1 MTDVLVLCYHA
12 VSERWPAALAIAPQ
26 HLEEHVSM
34 LADRGYRGVTFHEA
48 VMGRQTPKAL
58 AITFDDAYRSVIELA
73 LPILSQAG
81 FPATVFAPTDF
92 VGTEEPMAW
101 PGIDQWRDSEH
112 REELV
117 PMSWE
122 ELDSLARAGWE
133 IGSHTRSHPR
143 LPTLGSAALDAELQG
158 SRQEIER
165 HLGRPCHSLSYPYG
179 DHDQHVVE
187 AARRA
192 GYAAAAG
199 TLPGRYRPPTGPLD
213 WPRFV
218 VVRGDGN
225 RRLGVKISPLLRRL
239 KASPAWTVVAAA
251 RRRRARRTK
260 RPTGQ
265 SAAPS

>member
-1 MTDVLVLCYHA
+1 
-12 VSERWPAALAIAPQ
+12 
-26 HLEEHVSM
+26 M
-34 LADRGYRGVTFHEA
+34 LAARGYRGVTFNEA
-48 VMGRQTPKAL
+48 VTSPQAPKAL

-101 PGIDQWRDSEH
+101 PGIDQWLESEH

-122 ELDSLARAGWE
+122 ELDRLAQAGWE
-133 IGSHTRSHPR
+133 IGSHTLTHPR
-143 LPTLGSAALDAELQG
+143 LPAVDQATLDAEVG
-158 SRQEIER
+158 ESRREIER
-165 HLGRPCHSLSYPYG
+165 RLGRPCHSLSYPYG
-179 DHDQHVVE
+179 DHDGRVVE
-187 AARRA
+187 AAGRA

-199 TLPGRYRPPTGPLD
+199 TLPGRYRPPSGPLD

-225 RRLGVKISPLLRRL
+225 RRLQVKISPLLRQL
-239 KASPAWTVVAAA
+239 KGSPAWTLVASARRAA
-251 RRRRARRTK
+251 RRLRRGAGSSAT
-260 RPTGQ
+260 PT
-265 SAAPS
+265 